1 MSQNLT
7 FSMCTL
13 DASLSTANMP
23 SPHWLTRRCLKFLRR
38 PPIMLVQ
45 LVAGV
50 LCHAD
55 GACLCLDRI
64 LWGHSIL
71 GYSLLSSPC
80 TQHSL
85 VSSTVFGASSPLD
98 LRPDWDLRIHLSV
111 CDDVP
116 ALRTQSHLQVAGHL
130 WLAQLSPDGL
140 DCVSRCFVLASAT
153 LAR

>member
-111 CDDVP
+111 CDDVL
-116 ALRTQSHLQVAGHL
+116 ALRTQSHFQVAGHL
-130 WLAQLSPDGL
+130 WLAQLPLMDWT
-140 DCVSRCFVLASAT
+140 AT
-153 LAR
+153 HALSHLLLPF